1 MEDILKAKKR
11 FDFVSSNL
19 NSDLCSVYLPK
30 MVSRRWAAPKNPVAR
45 MRNLARG
52 VITLFR
58 QNIVT
63 LAQILEIKCAKQFFH
78 LGTSD
83 GIVSHLKMA

>member
-1 MEDILKAKKR
+1 MEDILKEKIE
-11 FDFVSSNL
+11 FVSINP
-19 NSDLCSVYLPK
+19 NSVLYLPK

-63 LAQILEIKCAKQFFH
+63 LAKIMKDQVCETISTLERPTASCP
-78 LGTSD
+78 T
-83 GIVSHLKMA
+83 